1 VCYCLKLRRETP
13 TGVALGVTDWKVVLL
28 PENAPSG
35 FPGAWR
41 GIPGPKGVVHRA
53 VESDG
58 APESGLMRR
67 RRAGTAPKLVNQIKH
82 WVALRSRRPSYLRRL
97 GAEVIDGLRFDTDEE
112 WMEACYRHR
121 DVINAR
127 QQENPILE
135 PRTFGCQNQGCA
147 CSSQVINASGNASR
161 IL

>member
-1 VCYCLKLRRETP
+1 MKP
-13 TGVALGVTDWKVVLL
+13 L
-28 PENAPSG
+28 P
-35 FPGAWR
+35 R
-41 GIPGPKGVVHRA
+41 
-53 VESDG
+53 DQ
-58 APESGLMRR
+58 L
-67 RRAGTAPKLVNQIKH
+67 
-82 WVALRSRRPSYLRRL
+82 LRSRRPSYLRRL

-127 QQENPILE
+127 QQQNPILE
-135 PRTFGCQNQGCA
+135 PRTFGCQNQGCT